1 MQPDFATCLMVN
13 TRMAARAVTRR
24 YDALLRPH
32 ALTAAQFAL
41 LGGMV
46 RGRGETVT
54 ELADRNG
61 IERTGLTRTLNLL
74 EKRGLI
80 ASRPADK
87 GNARICDLTEAGA
100 ALVAELVPI
109 WVAAQSEMRELL
121 SADDFSTTFAVLK
134 RLSRV

>member
-32 ALTAAQFAL
+32 ALTAAQFA
-41 LGGMV
+41 V